1 MFRGRALDTVTW
13 KRIDTQ
19 MRWTPLEDTMIH
31 FYADVNGWTCHV
43 WQSDS
48 CTWFWTAERGN
59 LWKQDTAGSCDEA
72 KQMCKAA
79 TKNNKVRRGR
89 DEDFMEDF

>member
-43 WQSDS
+43 WQSENPTPFFGDQS
-48 CTWFWTAERGN
+48 TGK
-59 LWKQDTAGSCDEA
+59 L
-72 KQMCKAA
+72 
-79 TKNNKVRRGR
+79 
-89 DEDFMEDF
+89 